1 MFQVVDGQF
10 QLSFTYRFPEQKH
23 VLCYFAFCY
32 PYSYEEI
39 QQYLHG
45 LENKLKAKPSNAIYY
60 HRELICKSIDD
71 LRVDLITVSSS
82 KGILEDVEPRLA
94 GLFPDL
100 KTKRA
105 KCFNGKKVNSE
116 SEREIILHV
125 LIIHIRYFVFQV
137 FILTSRVHPGETPSS
152 YVFKGFLDFI
162 TRAEDPRAAALRD
175 RFVFKLIPLLNPDG
189 VKRGHYRTDQRGVNL
204 NRVYLDPNP
213 DLHPTIFAAKSLI
226 AYHYNGVRSLGHGVD
241 GGQPLNSQSPDDLC
255 PCAGKDVP
263 SQASPLSLQ
272 EKQNVENRRSS
283 AEISVQGNCTDAVTT
298 GCETKVKKS
307 LEIEADYNKNVSS
320 TSTNGPNTKT
330 ENCSPAEHT
339 RKSSELGLQK
349 GLSVSDLE
357 ADSKGEA
364 CIMNRIESSEGSD
377 SACDNAKTSDC
388 IPDNTSVNNNCAGSD
403 EATLHGKDNAFPN
416 NMCRLDLPN
425 NKQLEEGACGTN
437 ASNVKRQ
444 SNCEGYSATKTVAEP
459 DYDRIT
465 SARAEAD
472 ESTMARNT
480 ATQTSVKITDDSS
493 KSISDKVS
501 NLSLRLSRDALNTD
515 ADPLSNLNA
524 SNSVVKAQEQV
535 ASNATPPG
543 GSNYSVSQLTNKS
556 DCIPCTTDSTN
567 GISQAGDARNG
578 VATDEEISKDT
589 LVLKME
595 SSAATP
601 ARESK
606 EDALNP
612 PQKGANPHTTIQENP
627 PGNQVTSGVDKVNEG
642 SLGVTDTKLA
652 FYVDLHGHA
661 SKRGCFM
668 YGNYFEDEESYVQC
682 MLFPKLI
689 SINSSHFDFA
699 ACNFTEKNMYSRD
712 KRDGMSKEGSGRVA
726 AYKMTGLPYW

>member
-1 MFQVVDGQF
+1 M
-10 QLSFTYRFPEQKH
+10 
-23 VLCYFAFCY
+23 
-32 PYSYEEI
+32 
-39 QQYLHG
+39 
-45 LENKLKAKPSNAIYY
+45 
-60 HRELICKSIDD
+60 
-71 LRVDLITVSSS
+71 
-82 KGILEDVEPRLA
+82 
-94 GLFPDL
+94 
-100 KTKRA
+100 
-105 KCFNGKKVNSE
+105 
-116 SEREIILHV
+116 
-125 LIIHIRYFVFQV
+125 

-162 TRAEDPRAAALRD
+162 TRAEDPRAALRD

-213 DLHPTIFAAKSLI
+213 ELHPTIFAAKSLI

-241 GGQPLNSQSPDDLC
+241 GEQPLNSKNPDDLC
-255 PCAGKDVP
+255 PYAGKDVP
-263 SQASPLSLQ
+263 SQGSALSFQ
-272 EKQNVENRRSS
+272 EKQNVENQRSS
-283 AEISVQGNCTDAVTT
+283 AGISVQGNCTDAVTT
-298 GCETKVKKS
+298 GCESKVKKS
-307 LEIEADYNKNVSS
+307 LEIEADYNNKNVSS

-330 ENCSPAEHT
+330 ENCSAAEHT
-339 RKSSELGLQK
+339 RKRLEPELQK
-349 GLSVSDLE
+349 GLSVSDLV

-388 IPDNTSVNNNCAGSD
+388 ITDNTSVHNNCAGSD
-403 EATLHGKDNAFPN
+403 KATLPGKDNAFPN
-416 NMCRLDLPN
+416 NMCRLLDLPN
-425 NKQLEEGACGTN
+425 KKQLEEGACSTN

-444 SNCEGYSATKTVAEP
+444 SNCDGYSATETVAEP
-459 DYDRIT
+459 DCDRVT
-465 SARAEAD
+465 SERAEVD
-472 ESTMARNT
+472 ESTMTRNT
-480 ATQTSVKITDDSS
+480 ASQTSVKITGDSS
-493 KSISDKVS
+493 KSITDKVS
-501 NLSLRLSRDALNTD
+501 NLSLRLSRDVLNTD
-515 ADPLSNLNA
+515 ADPSSNLKA
-524 SNSVVKAQEQV
+524 SDSVVKAQEQV
-535 ASNATPPG
+535 ASNGLHG
-543 GSNYSVSQLTNKS
+543 GSNCSVSQLTNES
-556 DCIPCTTDSTN
+556 DCIPCSADSTN
-567 GISQAGDARNG
+567 GISQADDARNG
-578 VATDEEISKDT
+578 LATDEEISKDT

-601 ARESK
+601 ARECK
-606 EDALNP
+606 EGALNP
-612 PQKGANPHTTIQENP
+612 SQKGANPHTTIQETP
-627 PGNQVTSGVDKVNEG
+627 LGNQEVTSGVDKVNEG
-642 SLGVTDTKLA
+642 ALGVTDTKLA